1 MYGDVVSYN
10 VVLYRIS
17 VDAVLYVKLLIVDMK
32 QIRHLCSAFIQTK
45 FRIIARMEDIYPSL
59 QNTIY
64 IVNIGDRTNS
74 QVNSQGRSNMYFD
87 CSTIYMRPIVPK

>member
-64 IVNIGDRTNS
+64 IDIDITCPDLKCLKILHIS
-74 QVNSQGRSNMYFD
+74 FHLLTK
-87 CSTIYMRPIVPK
+87 CIYNYY